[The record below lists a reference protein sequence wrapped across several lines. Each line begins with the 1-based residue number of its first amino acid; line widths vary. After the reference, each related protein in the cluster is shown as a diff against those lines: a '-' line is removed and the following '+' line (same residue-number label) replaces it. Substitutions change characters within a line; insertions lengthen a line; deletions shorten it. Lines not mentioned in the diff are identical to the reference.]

1 MVVEVSDTGHGIKP
15 EHIERIYDPFFTTK
29 GIGRGT
35 GLGLSISYG
44 IVQEHGGAIFVE
56 SVPGQ
61 GTDLPGGAAAADGAA
76 DSGHARHEPKR
87 SSSSTTRR

>member
-1 MVVEVSDTGHGIKP
+1 MLRGPS
-15 EHIERIYDPFFTTK
+15 PFFTTK

-35 GLGLSISYG
+35 GLGLSISFG

-61 GTDLPGGAAAADGAA
+61 GTTFQVALPSLAAAEAA
-76 DSGHARHEPKR
+76 
-87 SSSSTTRR
+87 RR